1 MLKKSLLFLLLI
13 SFLFLGVYSFW
24 VEPRQLI
31 VKQVTIAL
39 PKLNHPIKAI
49 LIGDLQPI
57 QQHWPKERLDV
68 AIDLAA
74 QQKPDIVFYVGDYAY
89 KQRWAAHYGLD
100 SWITVDPADIV
111 KAMARI
117 NAPMGV
123 YAVMGNHDYW
133 WDGEA
138 VKRLIRKTHIRLLIN
153 EAVLAQH
160 GNKSLW
166 VAGVDDMATPRPY
179 DLQKTLSR
187 TTESLPTILL
197 SHSPDIFPEV
207 PNTVELTL
215 AGHTHGGQVYI
226 PGIGRPIVPI
236 KYKKYAMG
244 LFQEHGKQLFVTSG
258 IGTSILPVRFM
269 TPPEIV
275 VLNFIP
281 AR

>member
-1 MLKKSLLFLLLI
+1 VLKKSLLFLVLA
-13 SFLFLGVYSFW
+13 SFLFSGVYAFW
-24 VEPRQLI
+24 IEPRQLI

-57 QQHWPKERLDV
+57 QPHWPKERLNA

-89 KQRWAAHYGLD
+89 EQRWAARYKLD
-100 SWITVDPADIV
+100 SWLTVDPADVV

-117 NAPMGV
+117 DAPMGV

-138 VKRLIRKTHIRLLIN
+138 VKRLIRKTHIRLLID
-153 EAVLAQH
+153 EAVFAQH
-160 GNKSLW
+160 GNKALW

-179 DLQKTLSR
+179 DLQKTLSK
-187 TTESLPTILL
+187 TTESLPIVLL

-215 AGHTHGGQVYI
+215 SGHTHGGQVYI

-244 LFQEHGKQLFVTSG
+244 LFQEQGKQLFVTSG
-258 IGTSILPVRFM
+258 VGTSILPIRFM

-281 AR
+281 AH